1 MIAWCPILCWGIGLL
16 GREERVSSSIVGH
29 AGPQHIAPGRLVWK
43 APWNQTFCVSKASAL
58 NTDSFFSPHP
68 TYPALA
74 TARSKRLTKTLSTSS
89 LCRACGICS
98 QASLNLSCTHAVHRI
113 LCTVPTL
120 HPKARPPS
128 SGSEN
133 ILATLLH
140 TEGRLSSHKVQGC
153 STHPKFFLPQSLLTF
168 FQRCNFPPKQ

>member
-1 MIAWCPILCWGIGLL
+1 M
-16 GREERVSSSIVGH
+16 
-29 AGPQHIAPGRLVWK
+29 
-43 APWNQTFCVSKASAL
+43 

-68 TYPALA
+68 THPALA

-98 QASLNLSCTHAVHRI
+98 QASLNLSCIHAVHHI

-120 HPKARPPS
+120 HPEACPPS
-128 SGSEN
+128 SGSEY

-168 FQRCNFPPKQ
+168 FQRCNFPPKAVVCNGNGPDRKRGRVMENTNKINFRSTIEAQL